1 MSLVNGGSLSVAV
14 LGSGGTGAL
23 TVGNLLF
30 EASARMGCYG
40 FLTRSV
46 GPQIRGGE
54 AAALM
59 RLSAEPVDC
68 VDDRFDILLAMD
80 WKNADRHAAE
90 IPLGPAS
97 IIITDPA
104 GGEVP
109 GAFANTGARV
119 HEVRMG
125 EMAKQIANGRTN
137 MVVLGTLAEI
147 LELPEGALLEAMRTQ
162 LGSKGEQVLQSSGQA
177 ADLGRRAA
185 AEIGKHPL
193 PRADGNTRGH
203 WMITGN
209 EAAGL
214 GAVRGGIRFVAAYPI
229 TPATDLLEWLSPA
242 LARVGG
248 MLVQA
253 EDELASANMV
263 IGASF
268 GGVPALTATSG
279 PGLSLMMESL
289 GLAVSSEIP
298 IVVVD
303 VMRGGPS
310 TGIPTKSEQGDLNI
324 AVYGFHGDAPHLVLA
339 PTSIADCLFTCQWSV
354 YLAEALQAPAIVLSD
369 QLMGQARTVINPPA
383 DFPFR
388 TTRNRT
394 IDPDGYRRYAIT
406 ESGISPMAIPGTP
419 GGQYT
424 ADGLEHSPGGLPSA
438 RAEDHAAQ
446 LDKRLRKIS
455 AFDYGGH
462 WADLEGRGKFAIIT
476 WGSMTCV
483 IREALRRLQD
493 ENIADI
499 RLLAMRLLS
508 PAQPARFA
516 AALEG
521 VERVL
526 IIEQNHSGQF
536 FHYLRAHYELPG
548 TVESFHR
555 PGPSLIRP
563 GELAGVIRRWRT
575 A

>member
-1 MSLVNGGSLSVAV
+1 MSVAV
-14 LGSGGTGAL
+14 LGSGGAGAL
-23 TVGNLLF
+23 TVGSLLF
-30 EASARMGCYG
+30 EVSARLGCYG
-40 FLTRSV
+40 LLTRSV

-54 AAALM
+54 AASLM

-68 VDDRFDILLAMD
+68 VDDHFDILLAMD
-80 WKNADRHAAE
+80 WKNADRYAAE

-97 IIITDPA
+97 IIVTDPA

-109 GAFANTGARV
+109 GAFANTGARI
-119 HEVRMG
+119 HEVRLG
-125 EMAKQIANGRTN
+125 EIAKQVPNGRTN
-137 MVVLGTLAEI
+137 MVVLGALAEI
-147 LELPEGALLEAMRTQ
+147 LELPRDALLQAVRTQ
-162 LGSKGEQVLQSSGQA
+162 LGEKGEQVLQSSEQA
-177 ADLGRRAA
+177 AELGRRAA

-193 PRADGNTRGH
+193 PRANGHTRGH

-229 TPATDLLEWLSPA
+229 TPATDLMEWLSPA
-242 LARVGG
+242 LARIGG
-248 MLVQA
+248 TLVQA
-253 EDELASANMV
+253 EDELASANMI

-289 GLAVSSEIP
+289 GLAVTSEIP

-310 TGIPTKSEQGDLNI
+310 TGLPTKSEQGDLNI
-324 AVYGFHGDAPHLVLA
+324 AIYGMHGDAPHLVLA
-339 PTSIADCLFTCQWSV
+339 PTSIADCLFTSQWAV
-354 YLAEALQAPAIVLSD
+354 FLAEALQTPAIVLSD
-369 QLMGQARTVINPPA
+369 QSMGQARIVMNAPGEI
-383 DFPFR
+383 PFR
-388 TTRNRT
+388 AIRDKASRFEN
-394 IDPDGYRRYAIT
+394 YRRYVVT
-406 ESGISPMAIPGTP
+406 ESGVSPMAIPGTP

-424 ADGLEHSPGGLPSA
+424 ADGLEHSPNALPST

-446 LDKRLRKIS
+446 LDKRLRKIN
-455 AFDYGGH
+455 AFNYGGH
-462 WADLEGRGKFAIIT
+462 WADVEGRGQFAIVT

-483 IREALRRLQD
+483 IREALRRLRN
-493 ENIADI
+493 EEFADI

-508 PAQPARFA
+508 PAQPARMA

-526 IIEQNHSGQF
+526 VIEQNHSGQL
-536 FHYLRAHYELPG
+536 FHYLRAQYELPG
-548 TVESFHR
+548 IVESFHR
-555 PGPSLIRP
+555 PGPSVIRP
-563 GELAGVIRRWRT
+563 GEMAGIIRHWRT